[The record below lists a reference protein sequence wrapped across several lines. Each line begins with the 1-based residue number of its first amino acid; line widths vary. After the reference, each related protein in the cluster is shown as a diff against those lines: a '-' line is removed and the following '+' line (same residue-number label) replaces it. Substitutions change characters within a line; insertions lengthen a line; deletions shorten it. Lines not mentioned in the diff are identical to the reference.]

1 MKLSL
6 ILISFTLFCLNSNGQ
21 LNKNHT
27 SQTSIKIH
35 CTPPKFLTM
44 GSSIKLKVQVSHQLV
59 QEKIGQLTLSI
70 TNPINH
76 QSVDGWFTNI
86 FPFQYFT
93 TIKNEKFETE
103 FPITV
108 PYDYKGDIAIDIVAR
123 VNEFKDSVHISLP
136 IKKQK

>member
-1 MKLSL
+1 
-6 ILISFTLFCLNSNGQ
+6 
-21 LNKNHT
+21 
-27 SQTSIKIH
+27 
-35 CTPPKFLTM
+35 M
-44 GSSIKLKVQVSHQLV
+44 GRTIKLKVQVSHHLE
-59 QEKIGQLTLSI
+59 QEKTGQLTLSI
-70 TNPINH
+70 INPTTQ

-108 PYDYKGDIAIDIVAR
+108 PYDYKGSITIDIVAS